1 MKDIAGPSYAMEL
14 GWTGSWLDVAANDV
28 YLVMVQE
35 IAMGENGW
43 GRAQHEALSLGIAS
57 VPVAGTGLGISID
70 ISWIVA

>member
-14 GWTGSWLDVAANDV
+14 GWTGSWLDVAAN
-28 YLVMVQE
+28 E

-57 VPVAGTGLGISID
+57 APVAGTGIGISID